1 MKECIFCKIVKS
13 EEGAYKIYE
22 DDDVLAFLD
31 ISPVS
36 PGHTLIIPKDH
47 YENIF
52 EIKSEI
58 LQKVI
63 SAAKMLTE
71 IYMKKLNCTGINLVN
86 ANGKDAQQSVFHI
99 HFHLIPRY
107 PNDGIDLW
115 FHRHQLKNKVNI
127 DLDEVFRVLKS

>member
-1 MKECIFCKIVKS
+1 MEGCIFCKIVKS
-13 EEGAYKIYE
+13 EEKAYKIYE

-31 ISPVS
+31 IAPVS
-36 PGHTLIIPKDH
+36 FGHTLIIPKDH

-63 SAAKMLTE
+63 SVVKMLAE
-71 IYMKKLNCTGINLVN
+71 IYMKKLNSTGVNLVN

-99 HFHLIPRY
+99 HFHLISRY
-107 PNDGIDLW
+107 PNDRIDLW
-115 FHRHQLKNKVNI
+115 FHRHKLKKVNI
-127 DLDEVFRVLKS
+127 DLNEVFRVLKI